1 MPYTLHLTYSLYVL
15 SISHVVFELFQSED
29 EEELPDGGASFG
41 WFNDMFVY
49 DTGMF
54 LLNYNQTYI
63 RSNNTNV
70 CQIEYQAP
78 VVYCLIS
85 GHF

>member
-1 MPYTLHLTYSLYVL
+1 
-15 SISHVVFELFQSED
+15 
-29 EEELPDGGASFG
+29 
-41 WFNDMFVY
+41 MFVY

-54 LLNYNQTYI
+54 LLNYNQKYI